1 MMDSGLKIYGFI
13 EIPSSGYQ
21 GEEVGST
28 NGTPATPG
36 PEGQVNPF
44 TSTYFYRD
52 SQNGTN
58 SRSTRVDVTIRQE
71 YTYKQTTGNHYHIKV
86 KGWLTS
92 IVRGSK
98 NTTGGAIAQN
108 PTRTIQVWGVN
119 GQSVFGPTA
128 SSPASEGTIFSGNA
142 FLGENEYDL
151 GPGEKTDLK
160 ALSAD
165 YRSYTTGYWT
175 GAIPSK
181 YLDQMHMGLMFENT
195 LPDECDPPKLISV
208 TQADDICENE
218 VEACLTFE
226 PCSCEGMALY
236 LEYHFNGESWE
247 DAKAKGQVW
256 QVNASHTSRNT
267 ICLQHLPPTNHTW
280 SPVVLY
286 WRAKYIP
293 VATTMPETAFVEGNS
308 QIIFILHPHETV
320 PDISP
325 QECAMLQRGDLIG
338 KYEEEVC
345 YNEFSCAD
353 MAVKNPSREKDV
365 EECKKV
371 NGVIENGS

>member
-1 MMDSGLKIYGFI
+1 MDDALKIYGFI

-28 NGTPATPG
+28 KPAPDTPG
-36 PEGQVNPF
+36 PEGQPNQF
-44 TSTYFYRD
+44 DCTYFYRD

-71 YTYKQTTGNHYHIKV
+71 YTYNKTSGNHYHIKV
-86 KGWLTS
+86 KGWLTK
-92 IVRGSK
+92 IVRGRKDTS
-98 NTTGGAIAQN
+98 GGSIAQN

-142 FLGENEYDL
+142 YLGEIEYDL
-151 GPGEKTDLK
+151 KPGERTELK

-181 YLDQMHMGLMFENT
+181 YLDQMHMGLMFENG
-195 LPDECDPPKLISV
+195 LPDECNPPKLING
-208 TQADDICENE
+208 TQTEDICENE
-218 VEACLTFE
+218 IKAVMTFE
-226 PCSCEGMALY
+226 PCSCEGMALVF
-236 LEYHFNGESWE
+236 EYHFNGESWA
-247 DAKAKGQVW
+247 DAAAKGQVR
-256 QVNASHTSRNT
+256 QINASNVSPNV
-267 ICLQHLPPTNHTW
+267 IELQHLPPTNHTW
-280 SPVVLY
+280 NPVILY

-293 VATTMPETAFVEGNS
+293 IDSDMPETPYTEDSFQMN
-308 QIIFILHPHETV
+308 FILHPHETV
-320 PDISP
+320 PDIDA
-325 QECAMLQRGDLIG
+325 QECAKLQRGDLIE
-338 KYEEEVC
+338 KYLEEVC

-353 MAVKNPSREKDV
+353 KRVNNTKRDADV
-365 EECKKV
+365 EECKRI
-371 NGVIENGS
+371 NGVA